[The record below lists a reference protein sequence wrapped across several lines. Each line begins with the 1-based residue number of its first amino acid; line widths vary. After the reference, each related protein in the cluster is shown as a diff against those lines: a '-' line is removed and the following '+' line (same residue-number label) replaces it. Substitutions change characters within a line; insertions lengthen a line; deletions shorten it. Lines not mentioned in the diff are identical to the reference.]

1 MGLNRGNIATGRHR
15 LQNRLKSHCWLSKIP
30 EAKKRAV
37 HSHRHRHSYLKQV
50 QIIIAWY
57 ISQTL
62 PQPPTTA

>member
-1 MGLNRGNIATGRHR
+1 MALKNLGADFCVAGRKR
-15 LQNRLKSHCWLSKIP
+15 KKSCSFYN
-30 EAKKRAV
+30 
-37 HSHRHRHSYLKQV
+37 SHRQSYLKQV